1 MSNIESPKLDVR
13 HLRMLVA
20 VSELGSLTAAAAAL
34 HLTQSALSHQ
44 LREAEERV
52 EAALFLRRNGRM
64 VPAAAASALIKTAK
78 TLLAELTQAE
88 SHAAPRHSAEAGVL
102 RVSTACIACYQS
114 WAEYALEFRERYPQV
129 EVQVNL
135 EAAGRPLEALLNGEI
150 DLAVINGPPP
160 GNKQFSSRL
169 VIRDEM
175 IAVFARTHALAR
187 KKYLEVED
195 FAGHEV
201 LVYTP
206 QSDSFLL
213 CHLLAPQKIR
223 AKRVFEMPL
232 TEDIVRMASVSS
244 AVALLPRWAFLPYLE
259 RYPAETRR
267 VTQSGIH
274 REWNAVVLKR
284 SKSPAYFSKFIE
296 LMATKLNAIVGDPG
310 TVVPAPK
317 IARVGGRT
325 AAPSVTC

>member
-64 VPAAAASALIKTAK
+64 VPTPAASALIKTAK

-88 SHAAPRHSAEAGVL
+88 SHAAPRHSAEAGIL
-102 RVSTACIACYQS
+102 RVSTDCIACYQS
-114 WAEYALEFRERYPQV
+114 WSEYSLEFRERCPQV
-129 EVQVNL
+129 EVQVNM
-135 EAAGRPLEALLNGEI
+135 EAAGRPLDALMNGEI
-150 DLAVINGPPP
+150 DLAVINQLAP

-175 IAVFARTHALAR
+175 MAVFARNHPLAR
-187 KKYLEVED
+187 KQYLEIQD
-195 FAGHEV
+195 FAGQEV

-213 CHLLAPQKIR
+213 CALLAPQKIR

-232 TEDIVRMASVSS
+232 TEDLVRMASVSS
-244 AVALLPRWAFLPYLE
+244 AVALLPRWAFLPYRE
-259 RYPAETRR
+259 RYVVETRR
-267 VTQSGIH
+267 VTESGTH

-296 LMATKLNAIVGDPG
+296 LMASRLNAIIGDAG
-310 TVVPAPK
+310 TTAPTHK
-317 IARVGGRT
+317 IARVNGRT
-325 AAPSVTC
+325 AAASVTC